1 MRRIYLMVPDKEL
14 AKAMVAELAQEMHI
28 PQRRIHAISNLST
41 SLEDL
46 PEASLLQ
53 KSEMKYGIE
62 MGASFGGVAGLWGAL
77 LAILFPPGAIE
88 FQPEFV
94 LIAGT
99 GIGMAFGI
107 LVSVMIAKGMPN
119 HELQIFN
126 DAILKGQVLLIVDIP
141 KKIVDET
148 VRLLYRHHP
157 RADIRIMLAQ

>member
-1 MRRIYLMVPDKEL
+1 MRRIYLMVPDKAL
-14 AKAMVAELAQEMHI
+14 VKAMVTELVREMHI
-28 PQRRIHAISNLST
+28 PQRHIHAISNLST

-77 LAILFPPGAIE
+77 LAILFPPGAID

-94 LIAGT
+94 LIICT

-107 LVSVMIAKGMPN
+107 LVSVMIAKGVPN

-126 DAILKGQVLLIVDIP
+126 EAIIKGQVLLIVDIP
-141 KKIVDET
+141 KKMVDET
-148 VRLLYRHHP
+148 VSLVHRHHP
-157 RADIRIMLAQ
+157 HADIRIMLAQ